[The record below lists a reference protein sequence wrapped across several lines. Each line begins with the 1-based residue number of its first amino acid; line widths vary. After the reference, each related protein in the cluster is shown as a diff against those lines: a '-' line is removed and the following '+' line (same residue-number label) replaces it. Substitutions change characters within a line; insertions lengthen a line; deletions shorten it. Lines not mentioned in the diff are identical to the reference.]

1 MVHTGTLPRKRRW
14 SAFLAGC
21 TGLFA
26 LLLLWSGAEAIGEHV
41 ETDALESAEQRA
53 GAIAEVASQFAQR
66 ALAAARDAQAL
77 AGHWAAHRAPEEAA
91 IRAEVAKLLA
101 EHIAQSGGA
110 IARIAIADAAGR
122 VIWSSDAQEG
132 SVAGQPWFQAHA
144 STPGPP
150 RVSPTIG
157 AAPADAALP
166 AWTIPVSTRV
176 EAAEGGFGGAAV
188 VALDVSG
195 LEESLAALAHRPGEV
210 AAILRR
216 EGDLLVRSAD
226 TARLIGRPLV
236 TERTR
241 MALLNGETTPF
252 RSRSPLTGE
261 EVMISFRAVPGG
273 AVLAVGSV
281 TLGPAL
287 AHAARIHAGARVAA
301 LAAWAVLLL
310 LLLAGFAVLRG
321 RNVRRELAAQQA
333 GRAEIERL
341 LAGLPAIVFLR
352 EVGPD
357 GTARHLYRNGDS
369 AAVSGWPPEALPS
382 RQPWA
387 DLADPEADFE
397 SIYQRALTE
406 GQAVMDWRMRQPD
419 GSWAWMR
426 STLRLL
432 ERLPEGRGLVVGYIV
447 NITAERAAEARA
459 LAASRLASLGEMG
472 AGLAHELRQPLT
484 AISLAA
490 GVAVMAAKR
499 GDNDRVLQ
507 RLDRILDQVKR
518 GSAIID
524 YLRRFARG
532 REDEEG
538 VVPVDLAVAVN
549 GALALCGGALAEAG
563 AEVLVTL
570 GPPAPVVLGHAVPIE
585 QVLVNLLFNA
595 RDAVAALPP
604 GTPRQIAITAET
616 EDGVARL
623 AVADTGGGILPAVL
637 GRVFEPFVT
646 TKGPDR
652 GAGLGLSICHGL
664 MRSMGGGI
672 VAENAGAGA
681 RFTLSLPV
689 APEGAL
695 EKMPEGA
702 LDRTP
707 EGALDRAPE
716 GALEKMP
723 EGALDRAPEGA
734 PDKAPDGVPR
744 GTPAGAGG

>member
-1 MVHTGTLPRKRRW
+1 MVHTGTLPRRRRW

-21 TGLFA
+21 AGLLA
-26 LLLLWSGAEAIGEHV
+26 LLLLWSGAETIGEHV
-41 ETDALESAEQRA
+41 ESDALEAAQQRA
-53 GAIAEVASQFAQR
+53 DAIAEVASQFAQR

-91 IRAEVAKLLA
+91 IRAEVATLLA
-101 EHIAQSGGA
+101 DHIAQSGGA
-110 IARIAIADAAGR
+110 IARVAIADAAGT
-122 VIWSSDAQEG
+122 VIWSSAAREG
-132 SVAGQPWFQAHA
+132 SVADKPWFRAHTA
-144 STPGPP
+144 SAGPA
-150 RVSPTIG
+150 RVNPTIG
-157 AAPADAALP
+157 TAPADAALP
-166 AWTIPVSTRV
+166 GWTIPVSARI
-176 EAAEGGFGGAAV
+176 EAPGGGFGGVVV
-188 VALDVSG
+188 VALDIGG
-195 LEESLAALAHRPGEV
+195 LEQALAGLAHRPGEV

-216 EGDLLVRSAD
+216 EGDLLVRSAE
-226 TARLIGRPLV
+226 TARLVGQALV
-236 TERTR
+236 TERAR
-241 MALLNGETTPF
+241 AALLNGETTPF
-252 RSRSPLTGE
+252 RSHSPLTGE
-261 EVMISFRAVPGG
+261 EVMISLRTVPGG
-273 AVLAVGSV
+273 TMLALGSAP
-281 TLGPAL
+281 LGPDL
-287 AHAARIHAGARVAA
+287 AYAKRVHAWARVAA
-301 LAAWAVLLL
+301 LVAWGVLVL

-321 RNVRRELAAQQA
+321 RNDRRELAAQQA

-369 AAVSGWPPEALPS
+369 AAVSGWPEDALPR

-397 SIYQRALTE
+397 GSYQRALVE
-406 GQAVMDWRMRQPD
+406 GHAVMDWRMRQPD
-419 GSWAWMR
+419 GGWAWMR

-432 ERLPEGRGLVVGYIV
+432 ERLPDGRGLVVGYIV

-532 REDEEG
+532 REDAEG
-538 VVPVDLAVAVN
+538 LVPVNLADAVN
-549 GALALCGGALAEAG
+549 GALTLCGGALAEAG

-595 RDAVAALPP
+595 RDAVAGLPP
-604 GTPRQIAITAET
+604 GAPRRIAITTAV
-616 EDGVARL
+616 EDGIARL
-623 AVADTGGGILPAVL
+623 TVADTGGGIPPAVL
-637 GRVFEPFVT
+637 SRVFEPFVT

-681 RFTLSLPV
+681 RFTLSL
-689 APEGAL
+689 A
-695 EKMPEGA
+695 
-702 LDRTP
+702 T
-707 EGALDRAPE
+707 
-716 GALEKMP
+716 
-723 EGALDRAPEGA
+723 
-734 PDKAPDGVPR
+734 APDGAADGVTEDAA
-744 GTPAGAGG
+744 TPGAAG